1 MNMTNFTVTQEQV
14 ENTGQIIVLY
24 ITGLLDAQSE
34 EQLMQAAQKA
44 QDGGAGFLVIDMSQ
58 LHTLT
63 SAGIRALQKTYK
75 MFTPKESRESHLKL
89 CTAQPQI
96 NNILGITGF
105 LDKIPMYETLDAA
118 MHSFNKE

>member
-1 MNMTNFTVTQEQV
+1 MTNFTVIQEQV
-14 ENTGQIIVLY
+14 ENTDHVVVLR
-24 ITGLLDAQSE
+24 INGLLDAQSE
-34 EQLMQAAQKA
+34 EQLLQAAQKA
-44 QDGGAGFLVIDMSQ
+44 HAGGAVFLVIDMSQ

-118 MHSFNKE
+118 VQSFNKE

>member
-1 MNMTNFTVTQEQV
+1 MSNFTISQEQI
-14 ENTGQIIVLY
+14 TGAVSVTVLH
-24 ITGLLDAQSE
+24 INGLLDAQSE
-34 EQLMQAAQKA
+34 QKLIQTAQRTY
-44 QDGGAGFLVIDMSQ
+44 DEGAGFLVIDMSQ

-75 MFTPKESRESHLKL
+75 MFTPKESRESHLLL

-118 MHSFNKE
+118 VQSLNKE

>member
-1 MNMTNFTVTQEQV
+1 MSNFTVIQEQV
-14 ENTGQIIVLY
+14 ENTDHVVVLR
-24 ITGLLDAQSE
+24 INGLLDAQSE
-34 EQLMQAAQKA
+34 EQLLQAAQKA
-44 QDGGAGFLVIDMSQ
+44 HAGGAVFLVIDMSQ

-96 NNILGITGF
+96 SNILSITGF

-118 MHSFNKE
+118 VQSFNKE

>member
-1 MNMTNFTVTQEQV
+1 MSNFTISQEQI
-14 ENTGQIIVLY
+14 TGAVSVTVLH
-24 ITGLLDAQSE
+24 INGLLDAQSE
-34 EQLMQAAQKA
+34 QKLI
-44 QDGGAGFLVIDMSQ
+44 QTVQRTYDEGAGFLVIDMSQ

-75 MFTPKESRESHLKL
+75 MFTPKESRESHLLL

-118 MHSFNKE
+118 VQSLNKE